1 MSLDI
6 VTLIENNPI
15 TRFAGQYN
23 SRMVEKVTR
32 NFSNYE
38 QQLFLSSFYC
48 YLKYD
53 YTNDFVINLDNIWSW
68 LGFSQKY
75 NAKYLLEKKF
85 TINVDYKIIAT
96 DSSVAKIIAPEPSGA
111 KKIPRGG
118 QNKETIM
125 LNVDTFK
132 KMCMKAGTKKADE
145 IHDYFIKLENVL
157 QETLFEESNELKLQ
171 LELQKTEEAKSA
183 EKAKQEYEL
192 KLETQ
197 KVLEREKVLLRE
209 YATIGAMFYIMKVK
223 TWKENK
229 QYVIKIG
236 ESRRGVAD
244 RYREHKNKYEECILL
259 DCFAVSKSR
268 DFETFIKEHD
278 LIRPNKYK
286 TLEGHETELEL
297 FLIGK
302 NLSYQTLINIINT
315 NIKYFNNNDNGKLE
329 LENEHLKLLLETKNN
344 PNPGSIGN
352 ELIQELV
359 QTVKQLN
366 SKIDRLENMI
376 EKLVAIPLAPIP
388 KIVTGFQDPLKTLGP
403 RVQKINPE
411 TLELVQVY
419 ECVTEVMKEDGRIKR
434 PSINKAVMDNTVYHG
449 FRWVLVDRELDP
461 NIVSKNTSPTK
472 QTKIQN
478 LGYIAQIN
486 KEQTEIVNVFIDRKT
501 AAHFNGYESVSA
513 LDTPVKNFAL
523 TNGFYYKIY
532 ANCDQKFKE
541 TFEERIHGIPLLYKN
556 GVGQYDLQNNLQKEF
571 ICKYDCMKQLK
582 ISDKTLAKALDKDKQ
597 YNGYFYR
604 TIGEKLKCL

>member
-15 TRFAGQYN
+15 TKFDGQYN
-23 SRMVEKVTR
+23 STLIEKIKL
-32 NFSNYE
+32 NFSPFE
-38 QQLFLSSFYC
+38 QQLFLSNLYC
-48 YLKYD
+48 NMKYD
-53 YTNDFVINLDNIWSW
+53 HKKDFVVDLDNIWKW
-68 LGFSQKY
+68 LGFSQKN
-75 NAKYLLEKKF
+75 NAKLLLEKNFTVDVDF
-85 TINVDYKIIAT
+85 TIR
-96 DSSVAKIIAPEPSGA
+96 SSNKRSIQGE
-111 KKIPRGG
+111 RGG
-118 QNKETIM
+118 HNKETIL
-125 LNVDTFK
+125 LNLETFRK
-132 KMCMKAGTKKADE
+132 VCLKAGTKKSDE
-145 IHDYFIKLENVL
+145 IHEYFIKSQKFL
-157 QETLFEESNELKLQ
+157 QDIFAEESNELKLQ
-171 LELQKTEEAKSA
+171 LEQQKTEEAKAA
-183 EKAKQEYEL
+183 EIIKQEYEL

-223 TWKENK
+223 SWKENK

-244 RYREHKNKYEECILL
+244 RYKEHKRKYEECILL
-259 DCFAVSKSR
+259 DCFAVNKSR

-315 NIKYFNNNDNGKLE
+315 NIKYFNHHDSGKLE

-344 PNPGSIGN
+344 NNNINNPNPGFRN
-352 ELIQELV
+352 ESIQELV
-359 QTVKQLN
+359 QTVKQLS
-366 SKIDRLENMI
+366 SKIDRLESMI
-376 EKLVAIPLAPIP
+376 EKLVVPPKEIP

-411 TLELVQVY
+411 TLELVKVY
-419 ECVTEVMKEDGRIKR
+419 ESVTEVIKEDGRIKR

-449 FRWVLVDRELDP
+449 FRWFLVDRELDAT
-461 NIVSKNTSPTK
+461 IVSSNISPTK
-472 QTKIQN
+472 QTKVQN

-486 KEQTEIVNVFIDRKT
+486 KEQTEIINVFIDRKT

-513 LDTPVKNFAL
+513 LDTPVKNFSL
-523 TNGFYYKIY
+523 TNGFYYKVY
-532 ANCDQKFKE
+532 TNCDQTWKE
-541 TFEERIHGIPLLYKN
+541 KFEERINGPPLLYRN

-571 ICKYDCMKQLK
+571 LCKYDCMKQLK

-597 YNGYFYR
+597 YNGYLYR
-604 TIGEKLKCL
+604 TIGEKLKCF

>member
-15 TRFAGQYN
+15 TRFDGQYN
-23 SRMVEKVTR
+23 SRIVEKVTR
-32 NFSNYE
+32 GFSNYE

-53 YTNDFVINLDNIWSW
+53 YKNDFVINLDNIWSW

-96 DSSVAKIIAPEPSGA
+96 EPSVAKNIAPELSGA
-111 KKIPRGG
+111 KNPRGG

-171 LELQKTEEAKSA
+171 LEQQKSEEAKSA
-183 EKAKQEYEL
+183 DKTKREYEL

-223 TWKENK
+223 TWKDNK

-244 RYREHKNKYEECILL
+244 RYKEHKNKYEECILL

-268 DFETFIKEHD
+268 DFETFIKDHD
-278 LIRPNKYK
+278 MIRPNKYK

-297 FLIGK
+297 FLVGK
-302 NLSYQTLINIINT
+302 NLSYQTLLNIINT
-315 NIKYFNNNDNGKLE
+315 NIKYFNDNDTGKLAFE
-329 LENEHLKLLLETKNN
+329 IEHLKLLLETKNN
-344 PNPGSIGN
+344 NSGSEAIN
-352 ELIQELV
+352 ELV
-359 QTVKQLN
+359 RTVKQLN
-366 SKIDRLENMI
+366 SKIDRLESVI
-376 EKLVAIPLAPIP
+376 EKLVSIQTVPIP
-388 KIVTGFQDPLKTLGP
+388 KLVTGFQDPLKTLGP

-411 TLELVQVY
+411 TLDLVQAY

-434 PSINKAVMDNTVYHG
+434 PSINKAVMDNTVYYG
-449 FRWVLVDRELDP
+449 FRWALVDREMDP
-461 NIVSKNTSPTK
+461 TIVSKNISPTK
-472 QTKIQN
+472 QTKVQN

-486 KEQTEIVNVFIDRKT
+486 KEQTEIVNIYIDRKT

-513 LDTPVKNFAL
+513 LDTPVKNFSL

-532 ANCDQKFKE
+532 ANCDPLCKE
-541 TFEERIHGIPLLYKN
+541 SFEKNHGTPLLYRN
-556 GVGQYDLQNNLQKEF
+556 GVGQYDLENNLQKEF
-571 ICKYDCMKQLK
+571 LCKYDCMKQLK

-597 YNGYFYR
+597 YNGFYYR

>member
-15 TRFAGQYN
+15 TRFDGQYN

-53 YTNDFVINLDNIWSW
+53 YKIDFVINLDDIWSW

-96 DSSVAKIIAPEPSGA
+96 ESSVAKIIAPELSGA

-171 LELQKTEEAKSA
+171 LELQKTEETKSA

-244 RYREHKNKYEECILL
+244 RYREHKNNYEECILL

-268 DFETFIKEHD
+268 DFETFIKDHD
-278 LIRPNKYK
+278 LIRPNKYR

-297 FLIGK
+297 LLIGK
-302 NLSYQTLINIINT
+302 NLSYQTLINIINA
-315 NIKYFNNNDNGKLE
+315 NLKYFNNNDTGKLE
-329 LENEHLKLLLETKNN
+329 LEIEQLKLLLEMKTTSNDN
-344 PNPGSIGN
+344 VVIN
-352 ELIQELV
+352 ELV
-359 QTVKQLN
+359 KTVRQL
-366 SKIDRLENMI
+366 SGKIDKLESMT
-376 EKLVAIPLAPIP
+376 EKLVAIPPAPIP
-388 KIVTGFQDPLKTLGP
+388 KLVTGFQDPLKTLGP

-434 PSINKAVMDNTVYHG
+434 PSINKAVMENTVYHG
-449 FRWVLVDRELDP
+449 FRWALVDRELDP
-461 NIVSKNTSPTK
+461 NIVSNNISPTK
-472 QTKIQN
+472 QTKVQN

-486 KEQTEIVNVFIDRKT
+486 KEQTEIVNVYIDRKT
-501 AAHFNGYESVSA
+501 AAHFNGYESGSA
-513 LDTPVKNFAL
+513 LDTPVKNFSL
-523 TNGFYYKIY
+523 TNGFYYKVY
-532 ANCDQKFKE
+532 TNCDPLYKE
-541 TFEERIHGIPLLYKN
+541 SFEKKHGTPLLYKN

-582 ISDKTLAKALDKDKQ
+582 ISDKTLAKALNKDKQ
-597 YNGYFYR
+597 YNGFYYR
-604 TIGEKLKCL
+604 TICEKLKFL